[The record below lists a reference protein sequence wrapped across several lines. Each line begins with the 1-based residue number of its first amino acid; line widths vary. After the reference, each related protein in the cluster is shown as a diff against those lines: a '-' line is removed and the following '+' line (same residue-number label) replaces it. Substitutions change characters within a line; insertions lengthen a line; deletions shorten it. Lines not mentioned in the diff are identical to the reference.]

1 VPFDKL
7 SAHNSLN
14 LSRAVRVT
22 SIRRLST
29 EALPSRGRRKKPKEF
44 EMALR
49 NYLVGEVTEDF
60 VDGLLT
66 RREALRRL
74 TLLGLSLSSATALL
88 AACGDGGGASGA
100 GGAASPPAATT
111 PTAAGTGTTEPG
123 EAVRFAGPAGEL
135 QGAWA
140 EAADPKGAV
149 LVIHENR
156 GLTPHFFDLVGRLGN
171 ESYSALCVDLLSAQ
185 GGTGSLG
192 DPAAAPTALANTPP
206 EQLLADL
213 QAGIDELEKRV
224 SGAKVGAV
232 GFCFGGG
239 MTWNLLQTG
248 EQRLAAA
255 IPFYGPA
262 PDNPDFSKAKAAV
275 YAIYGEQ
282 DERVNATRE
291 SAEAALKAAGLTYE
305 IRTFAG
311 AGHAFFNDT
320 GPRYNAE
327 AAQQAWQEVLDW
339 FGQHLA

>member
-1 VPFDKL
+1 
-7 SAHNSLN
+7 
-14 LSRAVRVT
+14 
-22 SIRRLST
+22 
-29 EALPSRGRRKKPKEF
+29 
-44 EMALR
+44 MALR
-49 NYLVGEVTEDF
+49 NYLVGEVAEDF

-74 TLLGLSLSSATALL
+74 TLLGLSVSSATALL
-88 AACGDGGGASGA
+88 AACGEPTGGGSGA
-100 GGAASPPAATT
+100 PSPAAATT
-111 PTAAGTGTTEPG
+111 TPAPVTTTPGRTATTQPG

-140 EAADPKGAV
+140 EAEDPQGAL

-156 GLTPHFFDLVGRLGN
+156 GLTPHFFDLVGRFAGA
-171 ESYSALCVDLLSAQ
+171 SYSALCVDLLSAQ
-185 GGTGSLG
+185 GGTGSLQ
-192 DPAAAPTALANTPP
+192 DPAAAPTALANTAPQ
-206 EQLLADL
+206 QLVADL

-224 SGAKVGAV
+224 ADAKVAAV

-255 IPFYGPA
+255 VPFYGPA
-262 PDNPDFSKAKAAV
+262 PESPDFSKAKAAV
-275 YAIYGEQ
+275 LAIYGEQ

-291 SAEAALKAAGLTYE
+291 RAEAALKAGGLTYE

-320 GPRYNAE
+320 GQRYNAE
-327 AAQQAWQEVLDW
+327 AAQQAWQDMLNW
-339 FGQHLA
+339 FNQHLA